1 MFRLR
6 QGRQRRHVRDG
17 AREHDLPRGAEVRR
31 EEIRHRSG
39 RARANARRAAPERR
53 PREHDGR
60 FELRGRLLRPLAA
73 RHAGGPQRRDRLF
86 PRARILGRD
95 DPQVRTRL
103 LPGRGRRVHSA
114 GARRRLQRAV
124 PRRHRPDD
132 QARDGRLLR
141 PLLRPRDVPD
151 PQHWRPRDRLR
162 RSDDA
167 HRQESRQVPQLAR
180 VGDLPQER
188 RPLRTLSRQAG
199 HRAAGLLHSG
209 RGIYRRDPDA
219 RSRASR
225 TSSRPRARR

>member
-17 AREHDLPRGAEVRR
+17 ARKHDLARGAEVRR
-31 EEIRHRSG
+31 EEIRHRGG
-39 RARANARRAAPERR
+39 RARTNARRAAPERR

-60 FELRGRLLRPLAA
+60 IELRGRLLRPLAA

-151 PQHWRPRDRLR
+151 PQHRRPRDRLR
-162 RSDDA
+162 RPDDA
-167 HRQESRQVPQLAR
+167 RKSPNTSTRPSRR
-180 VGDLPQER
+180 S
-188 RPLRTLSRQAG
+188 TT
-199 HRAAGLLHSG
+199 RATSSTDFITPNGPSC
-209 RGIYRRDPDA
+209 
-219 RSRASR
+219 SR
-225 TSSRPRARR
+225 TAAFWSRDIPT

>member
-1 MFRLR
+1 MLPVPQREDPLVRRVAVERTVQVFRLR

-114 GARRRLQRAV
+114 GARRRLQRANHQHYH
-124 PRRHRPDD
+124 RLHHRP
-132 QARDGRLLR
+132 
-141 PLLRPRDVPD
+141 
-151 PQHWRPRDRLR
+151 
-162 RSDDA
+162 
-167 HRQESRQVPQLAR
+167 
-180 VGDLPQER
+180 
-188 RPLRTLSRQAG
+188 RTK
-199 HRAAGLLHSG
+199 
-209 RGIYRRDPDA
+209 
-219 RSRASR
+219 
-225 TSSRPRARR
+225 SSSSSAPA